1 MSEITLEKI
10 DLVRERT
17 GVSYTE
23 AKDALVA
30 SDGNVVD
37 ALIYIENNKKS
48 SKDEF
53 YATKDEFV
61 DWIKDTVKKGNV
73 TRIRIK
79 KDDKIV
85 VDMPVTAGIA
95 ATTIAGLLWAP
106 LLGIGLLTAVFTKV
120 TVEITKDDGS
130 VDIVNTTIEN
140 TLKDVKEKVYDAASN
155 IKDKFAHGKDDS
167 KNDDENVYK
176 YTVKF
181 EDVSEDDKEDK
192 DK

>member
-10 DLVRERT
+10 DIIRERT

-30 SDGNVVD
+30 SEGNVVD

-48 SKDEF
+48 TSTDF
-53 YATKDEFV
+53 YATKDEFI

-79 KDDKIV
+79 KDERVIV
-85 VDMPVTAGIA
+85 DIPVNAGIA
-95 ATTIAGLLWAP
+95 ATTIVGLLWAP
-106 LLGIGLLTAVFTKV
+106 LLGIGFLTAVFTKV
-120 TVEITKDDGS
+120 TVEITKDDGT
-130 VDIVNTTIEN
+130 VDIVNTTLKN
-140 TLKDVKEKVYDAASN
+140 TIKDVKDKVQDAASN
-155 IKDKFAHGKDDS
+155 IKDKFTHGKEESHDE
-167 KNDDENVYK
+167 NENVYK

-181 EDVSEDDKEDK
+181 EEMNDDDNNTENK
-192 DK
+192 